1 MTATEDFVDS
11 TKETVKVL
19 PDVVLGITSG
29 LVFMIV
35 PVLLIGLAFGASRSI
50 MRRSIEVF

>member
-11 TKETVKVL
+11 TKETVNVL